1 MKQKLIKN
9 IRNRK
14 ITVGIIGLGY
24 VGLPLLIRFS
34 EVKINVLGFD
44 IDEDKVDKLKKRKSY
59 FEHIPSKKLNEISKF
74 YDVTSNFSNI
84 SNVDIIIICLPTP
97 LNKYREPDLSF
108 IQDTLT
114 TIKPFLKKGQLISLE
129 STTYPG
135 TTDEIVF
142 PIIQSTGLKIG
153 KEIFLTYS
161 PEREDPGNKIYN
173 TKNIPK
179 IIGGYTNSCLQ
190 VGVSI
195 YSKAIDV
202 INPVSSTKVAEMSK
216 LLENIYRSINIGLAN
231 EMKIVADEMG
241 IDIYEVIHAASTK
254 PFGFTP
260 FYPGPGLGGHCIPI
274 DPFYLTWKAR
284 EFGINTRFIE
294 LAGEINTNM
303 PNWIIE
309 KISDKLNDQ
318 NKSIKGSKFLIIGI
332 AYKKDI
338 GDTRESPAIKI
349 MKLLESKGAI
359 INYSDP
365 FFPKF
370 PKVRGY
376 KNDLKSI
383 QLNKLNIKKYDVLII
398 ATNHS
403 KFNYSI
409 IQKYGSLVIDT
420 RGVYQKNYINVVKA

>member
-1 MKQKLIKN
+1 MKQKLIKK

-14 ITVGIIGLGY
+14 IIVGIIGLGY

-44 IDEDKVDKLKKRKSY
+44 IDENKVDKLKKRKSY
-59 FEHIPSKKLNEISKF
+59 FKHIPSKKLNEISKC

-179 IIGGYTNSCLQ
+179 IIGGYTKSCLQ

-216 LLENIYRSINIGLAN
+216 LLENIYRSVNIGLAN

-338 GDTRESPAIKI
+338 GDMRESPAIKI

-370 PKVRGY
+370 PKVKGY
-376 KNDLKSI
+376 KNNSKSI
-383 QLNKLNIKKYDVLII
+383 PLNKLNINKYDVLII

-409 IQKYGSLVIDT
+409 IQKYGRLVIDT
-420 RGVYQKNYINVVKA
+420 RGVYQKNYNNVVKA